1 MKENDKQL
9 EDIIDLDESSLS
21 LSNIELIA
29 KGGDEKKYFE
39 NKYFGNL
46 YTNVLLVLT
55 HESYEEDEAKSL
67 WNSIVAHML
76 KLNHTLNRNVGV
88 SVATMDYLSN
98 IRDKLLAPVSIEE
111 EKSEFISK
119 TTTKDDLTG
128 LYLRDVFDVVLRQKI
143 EEAKRNNIQLSLLMM
158 DIDDFKI
165 VNDSYG
171 HQLGDNVLKKIGN
184 TIINSLVRK
193 MDLPARYGGE
203 ELAVIMPDAN
213 REQVFKAA
221 ERIRKAISQLKF
233 EDFSVTISIGISR
246 FGRDINTSEKLLKAA
261 DNALYEAKDKGKNRV
276 IMNKELD

>member
-1 MKENDKQL
+1 LKENDKQL

-21 LSNIELIA
+21 IADIELIV
-29 KGGDEKKYFE
+29 KGGDERKYFE

-46 YTNVLLVLT
+46 YSKILLVLT

-76 KLNHTLNRNVGV
+76 KLNHDLNRNVGI
-88 SVATMDYLSN
+88 SVATMDYLTN
-98 IRDKLLAPVSIEE
+98 IRDKLLNPVSIEE

-119 TTTKDDLTG
+119 TTTKDELTG

-143 EEAKRNNIQLSLLMM
+143 EEAKRNNIKLSLLMM

-184 TIINSLVRK
+184 IINSIVRK

-213 REQVFKAA
+213 REQVFKVA

-246 FGRDINTSEKLLKAA
+246 FGRDINTSEKVLKAA
-261 DNALYEAKDKGKNRV
+261 DNALYDAKNKGKNRV
-276 IMNKELD
+276 IMNKEMD

>member
-21 LSNIELIA
+21 LAAIELIA
-29 KGGDEKKYFE
+29 KGGDERKYFE

-46 YTNVLLVLT
+46 YTNIILVLT

-67 WNSIVAHML
+67 WNSIVSHML
-76 KLNHTLNRNVGV
+76 KLNHTLNRNVGI

-98 IRDKLLAPVSIEE
+98 IINKLLDPVSIEE

-143 EEAKRNNIQLSLLMM
+143 EEAKRNKTQLSLLMM

-171 HQLGDNVLKKIGN
+171 HQLGDNVLKRIGN

-246 FGRDINTSEKLLKAA
+246 VGRDINTSEKLLKAA
-261 DNALYEAKDKGKNRV
+261 DNALYEAKGKGKNRV
-276 IMNKELD
+276 IMNK

>member
-1 MKENDKQL
+1 MKEKDKQL

-21 LSNIELIA
+21 LADIELIV
-29 KGGDEKKYFE
+29 KGGDERKYFE

-46 YTNVLLVLT
+46 YSNILLMLT
-55 HESYEEDEAKSL
+55 HETYEEDEAKSL
-67 WNSIVAHML
+67 WNSIVAHMF
-76 KLNHTLNRNVGV
+76 KLNHTLNRNVGI

-98 IRDKLLAPVSIEE
+98 IINKLLDPVSIEE
-111 EKSEFISK
+111 DKSEFVSK
-119 TTTKDDLTG
+119 TTTKDELTG
-128 LYLRDVFDVVLRQKI
+128 LYLRDVFDVVLSQKI
-143 EEAKRNNIQLSLLMM
+143 EEAKRNNIKLSLLMM

-184 TIINSLVRK
+184 TINSLLRK

-233 EDFSVTISIGISR
+233 EDFSVTISIGISS

-276 IMNKELD
+276 IINKEMD

>member
-21 LSNIELIA
+21 LADIELIA
-29 KGGDEKKYFE
+29 KGGDERRQFE
-39 NKYFGNL
+39 SKYFGNL
-46 YTNVLLVLT
+46 CSNILLVLT
-55 HESYEEDEAKSL
+55 HESYEEDEAKLL
-67 WNSIVAHML
+67 WNSIVDHML
-76 KLNHTLNRNVGV
+76 KLNHTLNRYVGV

-98 IRDKLLAPVSIEE
+98 IRNKLLAPVSIEE
-111 EKSEFISK
+111 EKSEFISN
-119 TTTKDDLTG
+119 TTTKDELTG

-143 EEAKRNNIQLSLLMM
+143 EESKRNNIQLSLLMM

-171 HQLGDNVLKKIGN
+171 HQSGDNVLKKIGN
-184 TIINSLVRK
+184 TINSLLRK
-193 MDLPARYGGE
+193 MDFAARYGGE

-246 FGRDINTSEKLLKAA
+246 FGRDINTSEKILKAA
-261 DNALYEAKDKGKNRV
+261 DNALYEAKGKGKNRV
-276 IMNKELD
+276 IMNKEMD

>member
-1 MKENDKQL
+1 LKENDNQL

-21 LSNIELIA
+21 LADIELIA
-29 KGGDEKKYFE
+29 KGGDEKKQFE
-39 NKYFGNL
+39 SKYFGNL
-46 YTNVLLVLT
+46 CSNILLVLT

-67 WNSIVAHML
+67 WNSIVDHML
-76 KLNHTLNRNVGV
+76 KLNHTLNRYVGV

-111 EKSEFISK
+111 EKSEFISN
-119 TTTKDDLTG
+119 TTTKDELTG

-171 HQLGDNVLKKIGN
+171 HQSGDNVLKKIGD
-184 TIINSLVRK
+184 TINRLLRK
-193 MDLPARYGGE
+193 MDFAARYGGE

-233 EDFSVTISIGISR
+233 EDFSVTISIGTSS

-276 IMNKELD
+276 IMNKEMD

>member
-21 LSNIELIA
+21 LADIELIA
-29 KGGDEKKYFE
+29 KGDDERKQFE
-39 NKYFGNL
+39 SKYFGNL
-46 YTNVLLVLT
+46 CSNILLVLT
-55 HESYEEDEAKSL
+55 HESYEEDEAQSL
-67 WNSIVAHML
+67 WNSIVDHML
-76 KLNHTLNRNVGV
+76 KLNHTLNRYVGV

-98 IRDKLLAPVSIEE
+98 IRNKLLAPVSIEE
-111 EKSEFISK
+111 EKSEFISN
-119 TTTKDDLTG
+119 TTTKDELTG

-143 EEAKRNNIQLSLLMM
+143 EESKRNNIQLSLLMM

-171 HQLGDNVLKKIGN
+171 HQSGDNVLKKIGN
-184 TIINSLVRK
+184 TINSLLRK
-193 MDLPARYGGE
+193 MDFAARYGGE

-213 REQVFKAA
+213 REQAFKAA

-276 IMNKELD
+276 IMNKEMD